1 MLFGV
6 RSNICRIPA
15 GEGSGEERL
24 FPKEERGKKVK
35 GKPKILY
42 AKYIERQ
49 YEEEEAARIKKELQE
64 TLPDEGTAIVVRK
77 EAPAVGLLKIISEIL
92 RRFLKFLCYA
102 AFVAL
107 ASVGATTLINESTRS
122 AFFLLF

>member
-1 MLFGV
+1 M
-6 RSNICRIPA
+6 
-15 GEGSGEERL
+15 
-24 FPKEERGKKVK
+24 K
-35 GKPKILY
+35 GKPKIY

-92 RRFLKFLCYA
+92 RRFIKFLCYA